1 MTDRLRT
8 QTIKENGEEDMHLS
22 VARPPEFVIKGRV
35 ACGVCST
42 SHEPQNKRD
51 THPQCPWCGNLIDL
65 TAHMKTPNPRVE
77 HGPNLTPAA

>member
-1 MTDRLRT
+1 MKWRIQIQR
-8 QTIKENGEEDMHLS
+8 ENAGDDMHCF

-42 SHEPQNKRD
+42 SHEPQNKHD

-65 TAHMKTPNPRVE
+65 TAHMKVPNPYKE